1 MVARRT
7 CPNPPFPSR
16 LMELNWLL
24 LRMFLVCVYKLLY
37 NMDLTFII
45 IKISAEAHLL
55 STKAKRHGD
64 EEISEMEEWVK
75 RFQGKLYAGKI
86 GVGKIIDKI
95 WKGESYLDRGRHCWS
110 YNNWRKYIFL

>member
-16 LMELNWLL
+16 RMELNWLL

-55 STKAKRHGD
+55 GIEVGWDGD
-64 EEISEMEEWVK
+64 GEVE
-75 RFQGKLYAGKI
+75 
-86 GVGKIIDKI
+86 DK
-95 WKGESYLDRGRHCWS
+95 
-110 YNNWRKYIFL
+110 